1 MMGILYGIVDE
12 QEWLGTI
19 CYQLWWAHVMLGENL
34 KINSKI
40 IWRKDLFN
48 NLIRNYGRDW
58 IICFHRNHLLW
69 KYILFST
76 QSQHMFSWSEYI
88 GIGVR
93 ELGVSTNKE
102 TYFVLLINQSAYPS
116 LKLCLGSRSIVV
128 SQRSVIFI
136 LSYNMQHFPHCVGRI
151 MFHIL
156 VPNS

>member
-88 GIGVR
+88 GIGWGSWEFQPIRRHISFCWSIKVHIPHWNYAWAP
-93 ELGVSTNKE
+93 GQ
-102 TYFVLLINQSAYPS
+102 LLY
-116 LKLCLGSRSIVV
+116 RSGALYLYWATICNIFLIV
-128 SQRSVIFI
+128 
-136 LSYNMQHFPHCVGRI
+136 
-151 MFHIL
+151 
-156 VPNS
+156 